1 MQATTLERIQQGTPV
16 LLPTSIGTV
25 TVDSWWVR
33 PGQMVNAGDTLATVG
48 AGNMRRGIVSPIA
61 GKVRALTAREG
72 ATVQAGATLAY
83 VEPEGPPQARQL
95 APQRATAPLVG
106 KPKQPTTTA
115 LQSATDPLQRLC
127 YEDREALDLLDQATQ
142 EEPGNRTGANQY
154 TVNSG
159 TVKNLNSSSL
169 EERPAGTTRTYALR
183 KLRKDRPDLHE
194 QEAPGAAVAVV
205 SKRHFS
211 HLSPGKPTRERTKHR
226 GFYILPSQER
236 AIKRLVADLAL
247 DDDKPLVCNDSLLV
261 RAAID
266 VLLSLPPAALRATVA
281 TYKEREAAAQVG
293 SGWPRPGKR

>member
-1 MQATTLERIQQGTPV
+1 
-16 LLPTSIGTV
+16 
-25 TVDSWWVR
+25 
-33 PGQMVNAGDTLATVG
+33 
-48 AGNMRRGIVSPIA
+48 
-61 GKVRALTAREG
+61 
-72 ATVQAGATLAY
+72 
-83 VEPEGPPQARQL
+83 
-95 APQRATAPLVG
+95 
-106 KPKQPTTTA
+106 
-115 LQSATDPLQRLC
+115 LC
-127 YEDREALDLLDQATQ
+127 YEDREALDLLDQETQ
-142 EEPGNRTGANQY
+142 NPTGVHQPANNGFNIVKAIAPEAPVGNSRQH
-154 TVNSG
+154 
-159 TVKNLNSSSL
+159 
-169 EERPAGTTRTYALR
+169 ALR

-236 AIKRLVADLAL
+236 AIKRIVADLAL
-247 DDDKPLVCNDSLLV
+247 DEEKPLVCNDSLLV

>member
-1 MQATTLERIQQGTPV
+1 MQATALDRIQATAQAIT
-16 LLPTSIGTV
+16 LPKTLDAAQV
-25 TVDSWWVR
+25 TSWWVR

-61 GKVRALTAREG
+61 GKVRALTVREG

-83 VEPEGPPQARQL
+83 VEPEGPQKPITAPTPRKHPIPPIGPNRPHT
-95 APQRATAPLVG
+95 APQ
-106 KPKQPTTTA
+106 
-115 LQSATDPLQRLC
+115 S
-127 YEDREALDLLDQATQ
+127 
-142 EEPGNRTGANQY
+142 
-154 TVNSG
+154 
-159 TVKNLNSSSL
+159 
-169 EERPAGTTRTYALR
+169 
-183 KLRKDRPDLHE
+183 
-194 QEAPGAAVAVV
+194 AAVEVSTACCSASKIAHVATLATLKKEPPRAVAAAV
-205 SKRHFS
+205 SENHFS
-211 HLSPGKPTRERTKHR
+211 HLSPGKPKPAMRERTKHR

-247 DDDKPLVCNDSLLV
+247 DEEKPLVCNDSLLV